1 MDTLSLRGANFVEP
15 LVSVRSLAVL
25 AGMGGV
31 DGVVSIREL
40 MELLGDRQ
48 FGPMPVY
55 VIGHNTN
62 TIGEVIEALNSGAN
76 AVEIDVTAYESNLNQ
91 LCIDHAGLLGDSP
104 GGDSAPAFEEFL
116 HALRAVVDE
125 ASQRLALVVFDCK
138 PPASTPEHGRTMIDA
153 IRTVLTAGTTLNVII
168 SVADVTSSNPFR
180 LDGTSVF
187 DRIAVNMRPREAF
200 MIDAVDSPD
209 DVESFFA
216 GLGVTRSCY
225 GNGTSFPL
233 SDEGAMV
240 FRTPIERACWM
251 RVARG
256 GPRFIYAWTVNDS
269 DDQRSYLSVG
279 VNGRISDPRGI
290 GRLVDVLSEPSVGA
304 RCRLARRSDNP
315 FLPANTFYGLT
326 VSTSDLAMAG
336 TDSHV
341 TFTVTGALGTSSTT
355 VDTNFN
361 RRMERGLRNF
371 VTLPSRDLGE
381 LQSVTVTRD
390 NSGNAP
396 DWHLTSIVVESLRY
410 RMRKT
415 GVFDCWIDTTEAF
428 TRPLT

>member
-1 MDTLSLRGANFVEP
+1 VDMLSLRSANFVEP
-15 LVSVRSLAVL
+15 LVSVRALAVL
-25 AGMGGV
+25 AGM

-40 MELLGDRQ
+40 MELLGDRR

-62 TIGEVIEALNSGAN
+62 TIREVIDSLNSGAN
-76 AVEIDVTAYESNLNQ
+76 AVEVDVTAYESNLNQ
-91 LCIDHAGLLGDSP
+91 LCIDHAGITGDSP
-104 GGDSAPAFEEFL
+104 GGDSAPGFEEFL

-125 ASQRLALVVFDCK
+125 EAQRLALVIFDCK

-153 IRTVLTAGTTLNVII
+153 IRTILTAGTNLNIII
-168 SVADVTSSNPFR
+168 SVAEVTSSNPFR

-216 GLGVTRSCY
+216 GLGVARSCY
-225 GNGTSFPL
+225 GNGTSSPL

-240 FRTPIERACWM
+240 YRTPIERACWM
-251 RVARG
+251 RVTRG
-256 GPRFIYAWTVNDS
+256 SPRFIYAWTVNDS
-269 DDQRSYLSVG
+269 DDQRLYLQVG
-279 VNGRISDPRGI
+279 VNGIISDPRGV
-290 GRLVDVLSEPSVGA
+290 RHLSDVLSDPEVGA
-304 RCRLARRSDNP
+304 RCRLARRLDNP
-315 FLPANTFYGLT
+315 FLPTNAFYGLT
-326 VSTSDLAMAG
+326 VRTSDIPMAG
-336 TDSHV
+336 TDAHV
-341 TFTVTGALGTSSTT
+341 TFTVTGVDGASSIT

-361 RRMERGLRNF
+361 RRMERGLVNF
-371 VTLPSRDLGE
+371 VTLPSPDLGE
-381 LQSVTVTRD
+381 LQSVTIERD

-396 DWHLTSIVVESLRY
+396 DWHLLSIIVESLRY
-410 RMRKT
+410 STRKT
-415 GVFDCWIDTTEAF
+415 GLFNCWIDTTDAF

>member
-1 MDTLSLRGANFVEP
+1 MDILSLRSANFVD
-15 LVSVRSLAVL
+15 LMVSVRSLAVL
-25 AGMGGV
+25 AGM
-31 DGVVSIREL
+31 DGVVSVREL

-62 TIGEVIEALNSGAN
+62 TIGEVIDALNAGAN
-76 AVEIDVTAYESNLNQ
+76 AMEIDVTAYESNLNQ
-91 LCIDHAGLLGDSP
+91 LCIDHAGITGDSP
-104 GGDSAPAFEEFL
+104 GGDDAPRFEDFL

-125 ASQRLALVVFDCK
+125 EAQRLALVIFDCK

-153 IRTVLTAGTTLNVII
+153 IRTILTAGTNLNVII

-187 DRIAVNMRPREAF
+187 DRIAANMRPREAF
-200 MIDAVDSPD
+200 MIDAVDDPD
-209 DVESFFA
+209 GVEAFFA
-216 GLGVTRSCY
+216 GLGVARSCY

-240 FRTPIERACWM
+240 YRTPIERACWM
-251 RVARG
+251 RVAG
-256 GPRFIYAWTVNDS
+256 GRPRFIYAWTVNDS
-269 DDQRSYLSVG
+269 DDQRLYLHVG
-279 VNGRISDPRGI
+279 VNGIISDPRGI
-290 GRLVDVLSEPSVGA
+290 RRLVDVLADPAVGA

-315 FLPANTFYGLT
+315 FLPANASYGLT
-326 VSTSDLAMAG
+326 VRTSDIAMAG
-336 TDSHV
+336 TDARV
-341 TFTVTGALGTSSTT
+341 TFTVAGVHGSSSTT

-361 RRMERGLRNF
+361 RRMERGLLNF
-371 VTLPSRDLGE
+371 VILPSPDLGE

-410 RMRKT
+410 GSRKT
-415 GVFDCWIDTTEAF
+415 GSFDCWIDTTDAF

>member
-1 MDTLSLRGANFVEP
+1 MDILSLRSVNFVD
-15 LVSVRSLAVL
+15 LMVSVRSLAVL
-25 AGMGGV
+25 AGM

-62 TIGEVIEALNSGAN
+62 TIGEVIDALNSGAN
-76 AVEIDVTAYESNLNQ
+76 AMEIDVTAYESNLNQ
-91 LCIDHAGLLGDSP
+91 LCIDHAGITGDSP
-104 GGDSAPAFEEFL
+104 GGDGAPRFEDFL

-125 ASQRLALVVFDCK
+125 EAQRLALVIFDCK

-153 IRTVLTAGTTLNVII
+153 IRTILTAGTNLNVII

-187 DRIAVNMRPREAF
+187 DRIAANMRPREAF
-200 MIDAVDSPD
+200 MIDAVDDPD
-209 DVESFFA
+209 GVEAFFA
-216 GLGVTRSCY
+216 GLGVARSCY

-240 FRTPIERACWM
+240 YRTPIERACWM
-251 RVARG
+251 RVAG
-256 GPRFIYAWTVNDS
+256 GRPRFIYAWTVNDS
-269 DDQRSYLSVG
+269 DDQRLYLHVG
-279 VNGRISDPRGI
+279 VNGIISDPRGI
-290 GRLVDVLSEPSVGA
+290 RRLVDVLADPAVGA

-315 FLPANTFYGLT
+315 FLPANASYGLT
-326 VSTSDLAMAG
+326 VRTSDIAMAG
-336 TDSHV
+336 TDARV
-341 TFTVTGALGTSSTT
+341 TFTVAGAHGSSSTT

-361 RRMERGLRNF
+361 RRMEKGLTNF
-371 VTLPSRDLGE
+371 VTLPSPDLGE
-381 LQSVTVTRD
+381 LHSVTVMRD

-396 DWHLTSIVVESLRY
+396 DWHLTSITVESLRY
-410 RMRKT
+410 STRKT
-415 GVFDCWIDTTEAF
+415 GAYDCWIDSTDAF
-428 TRPLT
+428 TRQLM